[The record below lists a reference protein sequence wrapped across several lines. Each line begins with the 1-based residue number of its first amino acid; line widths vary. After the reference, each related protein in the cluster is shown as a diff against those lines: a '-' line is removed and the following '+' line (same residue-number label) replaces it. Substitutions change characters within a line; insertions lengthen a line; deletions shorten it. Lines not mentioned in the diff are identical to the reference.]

1 MKTTETLITK
11 ELIDSAMTWQEY
23 WNLNEQLVAEN
34 RTTGPDQSETM
45 LKYTVLNWTRM
56 QRLNKTLELQDDVV
70 EAVSKVS
77 ERFVI
82 LAITEAWCGDA
93 AQNLPAIAKIAELN
107 PNIEFKLILRD
118 EHPEIMDAYLTNG
131 NRSIPKVIILKG
143 DALNEVGVWGPK
155 PAEAM
160 KLLAEFKA
168 NPSMPRD
175 EFYKQ
180 LHTWYAKNKSVDVQY
195 EILNLL
201 K

>member
-1 MKTTETLITK
+1 MKTTTSLITPALLDK
-11 ELIDSAMTWQEY
+11 AMNWQTY

-34 RTTGPDQSETM
+34 RTTGPDQSESM
-45 LKYTVLNWTRM
+45 IKYSVLNWTRM
-56 QRLNKTLELQDDVV
+56 QRLEKTLELQADVV
-70 EAVSKVS
+70 EAISKIT

-93 AQNLPAIAKIAELN
+93 AQNLPAIAKMAALN
-107 PNIEFKLILRD
+107 PNIDLKLILRD
-118 EHPEIMDAYLTNG
+118 EHTDIMDAYLTNG
-131 NRSIPKVIILKG
+131 SRSIPKVIILKG
-143 DALNEVGVWGPK
+143 ESLEEVGVWGPK
-155 PAEAM
+155 PTEPM

-168 NPSMPRD
+168 NPTMPRD

-195 EILNLL
+195 EILELL